1 MLMESQK
8 AHVPNHQPDHHHIPI
23 VGLYPMKTTIHI
35 TINHYGNHMSI
46 LIVVN
51 CDVFINEYIYITVYI
66 YIYACIYSIYLF
78 EGSLEV
84 KLPTIWTVE
93 KQR

>member
-1 MLMESQK
+1 MLMESHK
-8 AHVPNHQPDHHHIPI
+8 VHVPNHQPDHHHIPI

-51 CDVFINEYIYITVYI
+51 CDVFINEYIYIAYI
-66 YIYACIYSIYLF
+66 YYVILTTISILG
-78 EGSLEV
+78 GSSHLV
-84 KLPTIWTVE
+84 SGL
-93 KQR
+93 

>member
-1 MLMESQK
+1 MFQTTI
-8 AHVPNHQPDHHHIPI
+8 IPI

-51 CDVFINEYIYITVYI
+51 CDINKSI
-66 YIYACIYSIYLF
+66 YIYNIYL
-78 EGSLEV
+78 LCD
-84 KLPTIWTVE
+84 INHY
-93 KQR
+93 